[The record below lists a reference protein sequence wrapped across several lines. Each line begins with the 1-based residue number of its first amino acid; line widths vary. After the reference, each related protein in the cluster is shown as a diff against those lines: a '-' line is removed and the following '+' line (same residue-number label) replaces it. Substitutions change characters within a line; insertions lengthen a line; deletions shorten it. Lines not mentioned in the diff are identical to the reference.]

1 MKQGYWSTIKLTT
14 PAAKRNEITTTMIRL
29 IGCANRLPPA
39 RRVLATGPEAITPAA
54 TGSEKRPKLMNKPG
68 R

>member
-1 MKQGYWSTIKLTT
+1 MKQGHWSMIRLANPMAKVDAIK
-14 PAAKRNEITTTMIRL
+14 TTMIRL

-39 RRVLATGPEAITPAA
+39 RRVLMIGPPAVIPAA
-54 TGSEKRPKLMNKPG
+54 TGNKRKPSERNIPG